1 MNHWVLST
9 SRNKFFLL
17 LIVVSLTACVQSKTR
32 SPDPQAVL
40 TILRQYPSGTL
51 VEDKILEDRG
61 DVTYR
66 ISHDVQTTSEA
77 VIAYY
82 NPLLQTLG
90 MEENP
95 SRGPT
100 PTFDNLP
107 VDYLW
112 MYYGCPYHAVA
123 ITTTTQ
129 KLQITYTTG
138 PCR

>member
-1 MNHWVLST
+1 MNHWVLSNC
-9 SRNKFFLL
+9 RNKFFLL
-17 LIVVSLTACVQSKTR
+17 LIVVILTACVQSKPR
-32 SPDPQAVL
+32 SSEPQAVL
-40 TILRQYPSGTL
+40 AILRQYPGGML
-51 VEDKILEDRG
+51 IEDKILESEG

-66 ISHDVQTTSEA
+66 ISHGVQTTSEA
-77 VIAYY
+77 VIAHY
-82 NPLLQTLG
+82 NPLLQILG

-100 PTFDNLP
+100 PTFDSLP